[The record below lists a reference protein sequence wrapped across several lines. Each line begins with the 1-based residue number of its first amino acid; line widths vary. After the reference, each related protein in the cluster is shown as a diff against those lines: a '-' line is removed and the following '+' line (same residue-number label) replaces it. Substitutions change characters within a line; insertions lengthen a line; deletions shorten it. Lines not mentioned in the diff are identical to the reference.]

1 MVLPRRG
8 KILKIVLVLKN
19 KKLLGMR
26 EFKRLARILQI
37 EFGCS
42 LDDKKSI
49 FKILEEKGREF
60 DSQFTVETRDDL
72 VYFPGFVQGYYDDK
86 SHTIYLAEEVYD
98 RAWHGDEDA
107 LFSIVHEIAH
117 WALITLLKIEPE
129 FIIIE
134 IPAAFTVTNDAELY
148 ADLFACCMMIP
159 HFVFNGSKKV
169 KHNFMSGRTS
179 LMHRIP
185 LVYLSGRRYYR
196 AIGFHKAKKIA

>member
-8 KILKIVLVLKN
+8 KIVKIIIVLKN

-42 LDDKKSI
+42 LDNKEAI
-49 FKILEEKGREF
+49 FKILEDKGKEF
-60 DSQFTVETRDDL
+60 DSQFSFETRDDL
-72 VYFPGFVQGYYDDK
+72 VYFPGFVQGYYDDVT
-86 SHTIYLAEEVYD
+86 HTIYIAEDVCD
-98 RAWHGDEDA
+98 RAWNGDEDA

-117 WALITLLKIEPE
+117 WALIALFKIEPE
-129 FIIIE
+129 FIVIE

-159 HFVFNGSKKV
+159 YFAFNGSKHIKN
-169 KHNFMSGRTS
+169 NFMSGKTS
-179 LMHRIP
+179 IMHKIP

-196 AIGFHKAKKIA
+196 AVGFHKTKKIA